1 VINIVIVGGGT
12 GGTLAANLLAS
23 QLHREIHAGEAR
35 VNLISGQKTH
45 IFQPG
50 YLHVA
55 FKNLKPKDITRSEEK
70 LVNSGV
76 NLIPQDAQRIELAA
90 KTVTLTS
97 GEAIVYDYLVVA
109 TGSVPN
115 PSAIPGLSEAALNFH
130 TSPEESRKIW
140 NAVQQFG
147 GGHVVVGIAGVP
159 HKCPPSSNEAAFLV
173 DDYFRERGIRDKVK
187 ITYVTPYPRPY
198 PAEPMSKVVEP
209 RFQEREIDVVT
220 FFNVE
225 SVDPVKREAYS
236 LEGESFQYD
245 LLIMV
250 PPHRGA
256 DVVMKSGIG
265 DADGWIPTDKGTM
278 RIVGYEDA
286 YAIGDATNIPVSK
299 TGVTAH
305 LQAIVAVENIISS
318 IRRSG
323 RLFKYNGRINCP
335 FEMGSGQASFVVGT
349 YEKPVRQIQPS
360 RIRYLMKKMFARFY
374 WRTLSGSWDWLLK
387 AYFGKTYTIEGP

>member
-374 WRTLSGSWDWLLK
+374 WRTLSGSWDWLLM